1 MQEDQ
6 NKKIVTAFLRACF
19 VEDREKYIQQLSTD
33 ADWISLSTFL
43 QQHNLTSFFYQAITS
58 QKVTFEVPPAVL
70 KNWSISTKKTI
81 INNALLE
88 QELGFIIVGLKEL
101 NVCPVLLKGLA
112 LHRIYDNILA
122 RPSSDI
128 DLFIDRAD
136 YKAVRDYLLK
146 NGFDYG
152 VFKGFRGTREQF
164 IELHENYFTEM
175 HFLKELG
182 STAINIDLH
191 WEMDGI
197 YDGSPLEEL
206 FPIDKY
212 SWHPYT
218 LLDQWDG
225 LSFNTLSPEMQFI
238 HLAAH
243 FAIHHQFQGAKWFLD
258 LVLYIDRRGG
268 ELDWEF
274 IDSVVREPDCRKII
288 GVTLRLIENLLI
300 SLPMEVP
307 RWQHFWN
314 GRGLPGEFSF
324 YKKRIF
330 ADPSKTGQYL
340 GNVLLPLKI
349 RDKLKVLV
357 YYLFNKEAISL
368 WRTDTESGKV
378 PNFMQ
383 PFYIIYRVYQD
394 NKNKKPL

>member
-19 VEDREKYIQQLSTD
+19 VEDREKYIQQPPTD
-33 ADWISLSTFL
+33 ADWISLSAFL
-43 QQHNLTSFFYQAITS
+43 QQHNLTSFFYQAISS
-58 QKVTFEVPPAVL
+58 QKVAFEVPPAVL

-88 QELGFIIVGLKEL
+88 QELGLILVGLKEL
-101 NVCPVLLKGLA
+101 NISPVLLKGIA
-112 LHRIYDNILA
+112 LHHLYDNILS

-128 DLFIDRAD
+128 DIFITRTE
-136 YKAVRDYLLK
+136 YEIVRDYLLK
-146 NGFDYG
+146 NGFNYG
-152 VFKGFRGTREQF
+152 IARDFRGTREQY
-164 IELHENYFTEM
+164 IELQENHSTEIS
-175 HFLKELG
+175 FQKSLG
-182 STAINIDLH
+182 STSVNIDLH
-191 WEMDGI
+191 WELDGI

-212 SWHPYT
+212 PWHQYTQTDSW
-218 LLDQWDG
+218 G
-225 LSFNTLSPEMQFI
+225 ELSFMTLRPELQFI

-243 FAIHHQFQGAKWFLD
+243 FALHHQFQGVKWFLD
-258 LVLYIDRRGG
+258 LALFIKCMGK
-268 ELDWEF
+268 ELDWQF
-274 IDSVVREPDCRKII
+274 IDSIVREPDCRKII
-288 GVTLRLIENLLI
+288 GVTMRLIENLLI
-300 SLPMEVP
+300 SLPTGVP

-314 GRGLPGEFSF
+314 GRGLPGEFRF
-324 YKKRIF
+324 YKVRLY
-330 ADPSKTGQYL
+330 AQSSKTGQYL

-349 RDKLKVLV
+349 KDKLKVLA

-368 WRTDTESGKV
+368 WRTDNESGKL

-383 PFYIIYRVYQD
+383 PFYIISRVYQD